1 MTIELK
7 NIGKSYDG
15 NSWTLNDITTEIESG
30 EFFAIVGPSG
40 CGKSTLLRM
49 IAGLISI
56 SEGEIEIDGKD
67 VTNLPPQDRNLTMV
81 FQNYALFPFLSVRD
95 NVAFGLKE
103 HKMDAEEIK
112 RRVDEALDMVNL
124 TEYGDRKPRDL
135 SGGQR
140 QRVAV
145 ARAIASDAEI
155 CLMDEPLSNLDA
167 QLRGKMRSEIR
178 MLQQKLGLTMIYVT
192 HDQVEAMTMADRIV
206 VMRDGKIQQV
216 GTPQEVYDHPANVF
230 VGGFIGSPAMNF
242 FKVTLKDGK
251 ITDDGNNFTLT
262 VPGGC
267 LKVLK
272 DNGYDGKEIVFG
284 IRPEDIHS
292 EPAFLETFPESV
304 VNAEVVVSE
313 LLGADSQ
320 LYSRVGNTEFVS
332 KVDARDY
339 LAPGSKVQMGFDIN
353 KAHFFDKDSEL
364 SVY

>member
-1 MTIELK
+1 
-7 NIGKSYDG
+7 
-15 NSWTLNDITTEIESG
+15 
-30 EFFAIVGPSG
+30 
-40 CGKSTLLRM
+40 
-49 IAGLISI
+49 
-56 SEGEIEIDGKD
+56 
-67 VTNLPPQDRNLTMV
+67 
-81 FQNYALFPFLSVRD
+81 
-95 NVAFGLKE
+95 
-103 HKMDAEEIK
+103 
-112 RRVDEALDMVNL
+112 
-124 TEYGDRKPRDL
+124 
-135 SGGQR
+135 
-140 QRVAV
+140 
-145 ARAIASDAEI
+145 
-155 CLMDEPLSNLDA
+155 
-167 QLRGKMRSEIR
+167 
-178 MLQQKLGLTMIYVT
+178 
-192 HDQVEAMTMADRIV
+192 MTMADRIV

-272 DNGYDGKEIVFG
+272 DKGYDGKEIVFG